1 MLFLGSNPRA
11 ISEHSHPVI
20 QLVIAI
26 ENFFLSKNEK
36 GNWEKKK
43 GLLIA
48 PNYSHECD
56 ATQVP
61 ILTVAIDP
69 EALIGEQV
77 LNNQLSEI
85 SILEYPSEEL
95 GQIDTDKL
103 VNSLNAG
110 DLAVVRRMIED
121 AFRYQPTTKSIKKD
135 ERILRVVKFIQS
147 NINTNLNTE
156 VLMDV
161 AHLSESRLLHL
172 FKTEF
177 GLPIRN
183 YILWYRL
190 QVALKLVIVGQS
202 LTEAAHE
209 AGFSDQAH
217 MTRTSVKM
225 IGIPPSTLIKNS
237 KFIQVSFPE

>member
-11 ISEHSHPVI
+11 ISKHSHPVI
-20 QLVIAI
+20 QLVIAVKDL
-26 ENFFLSKNEK
+26 FLSKNEN

-48 PNYSHECD
+48 PNYFHECD
-56 ATQVP
+56 ATNIP
-61 ILTVAIDP
+61 ILTIAIDP
-69 EALIGEQV
+69 ESSMGEQI
-77 LNNQLSEI
+77 LNNKLDG
-85 SILEYPSEEL
+85 ILVVEYPSEEL
-95 GQIDTDKL
+95 GQIETDKL
-103 VNSLNAG
+103 INSLHTG
-110 DLAVVRRMIED
+110 DLAGVRRTIED
-121 AFRYQPTTKSIKKD
+121 AFEYQPNNRLIKKD

-147 NINTNLNTE
+147 NINTDLSTE

-190 QVALKLVIVGQS
+190 QIALKLVIRGHS

-217 MTRTSVKM
+217 LTRTSVKM
-225 IGIPPSTLIKNS
+225 IGIPPSTITKNS
-237 KFIQVSFPE
+237 KFVQVSFPE